1 MGPIATLRRHL
12 PEYLAEAAGLG
23 LFMVSAGAF
32 GTLLESLDSPVRA
45 AISDDF
51 TRRVLM
57 GAAMGLTA
65 IAIIYSPWGRRSGA
79 HINPATTLTFWRLGK
94 VATWDAACYMVF
106 QAAGGIVGTIFI
118 GAILQCD
125 FL

>member
-1 MGPIATLRRHL
+1 MIGKHL
-12 PEYLAEAAGLG
+12 PEYLMEAFGLG
-23 LFMVSAGAF
+23 LFMVSAGTF

-45 AISDDF
+45 AISSDF
-51 TRRVLM
+51 TRRALM

-65 IAIIYSPWGRRSGA
+65 IAIIYSPWGKRSGA

-94 VATWDAACYMVF
+94 VATWDALLYIAF
-106 QAAGGIVGTIFI
+106 QFIGGILGTIFI
-118 GAILQCD
+118 GAILACD